1 MGSFTA
7 SLKTVGDREGLPA
20 TLRVQDGRLH
30 IAAGDSDIGEWDLDE
45 IRLEPTP
52 NGYRLAAE
60 GEQILIEMPE
70 TDEFATEISNASKR
84 KSLFRGMSLPLIGSK
99 NGSESGK
106 DETEPPASERPKKP
120 GPAEVSAPPARP
132 AADTVGP
139 IELDARQDEKAPRS
153 GRIINMVDGTIASAE
168 RRWGSLLPRW
178 VFTRV
183 VFGIVVGTVV
193 AAALFPGLVA
203 TILLL
208 SGVLMV
214 TFGAIVYSDNML
226 ASRWLPGRTTP
237 IHALLFGVAILMLG
251 VLLAAIAG

>member
-30 IAAGDSDIGEWDLDE
+30 IAAGDSDIGEWDLEE

-70 TDEFATEISNASKR
+70 TDEFATAISKASKR
-84 KSLFRGMSLPLIGSK
+84 KSVFKGVSLPLIGSK
-99 NGSESGK
+99 NGSESDEDGTEPSATEQPNK
-106 DETEPPASERPKKP
+106 DE
-120 GPAEVSAPPARP
+120 PAEVSAPPPRP
-132 AADTVGP
+132 VAETRGP
-139 IELDARQDEKAPRS
+139 IELGAREEKKAPRS
-153 GRIINMVDGTIASAE
+153 GRIITMVDGTLASAE

-183 VFGIVVGTVV
+183 MFSIVVGTLV